1 MTKQKAVIMDG
12 QQVDRALTRIAHEI
26 VEQNMGTC
34 DLLIIGIKRR
44 GDTLGR
50 RIAKLIS
57 GIEKADIAYGAI
69 DITFYRDDLQTIAHQ
84 PVVNQTDLNLDVTGK
99 KVILV
104 DDVLYTGRT
113 VRAAI
118 DELLDFGRPKSIEL
132 AVLIDRGHR
141 ELPIKANYVGKNVP
155 TSHKEIIAVR
165 TLEEDGE
172 EKVIIK
178 ELSDDEV
185 E

>member
-1 MTKQKAVIMDG
+1 MTKQKAVIMDAK
-12 QQVDRALTRIAHEI
+12 QVERATVRIAHEI
-26 VEQNMGTC
+26 VEQNMGTK
-34 DLLIIGIKRR
+34 DLIIIGIKRR
-44 GDTLGR
+44 GDTLGK
-50 RIAKLIS
+50 RIARLIS
-57 GIEKADIAYGAI
+57 DIEKVEIPYGAI

-84 PVVNQTDLNLDVTGK
+84 PVVNQTDLHLDVTGK
-99 KVILV
+99 TVILV

-113 VRAAI
+113 ARAAI
-118 DELLDFGRPKSIEL
+118 DEILDFGRPRNIEL

-165 TLEEDGE
+165 TQEEDGE

-178 ELSDDEV
+178 ELSDEV

>member
-1 MTKQKAVIMDG
+1 MTKQKAVIMDAK
-12 QQVDRALTRIAHEI
+12 QVERAMIRIAHEI
-26 VEQNMGTC
+26 VEQNMGTK

-44 GDTLGR
+44 GDTLGK
-50 RIAKLIS
+50 RIARIIS
-57 GIEKADIAYGAI
+57 GIEKTDIPYGAI

-99 KVILV
+99 TVILV

-118 DELLDFGRPKSIEL
+118 DEILDFGRPKSIEL

-155 TSHKEIIAVR
+155 TSHKERVKVLLTEHDGRDAVSI
-165 TLEEDGE
+165 LAEAEAGE
-172 EKVIIK
+172 A
-178 ELSDDEV
+178 
-185 E
+185 